1 MSVFQS
7 LYSIKIH
14 SFVHDKTT
22 KWGIPKP
29 KIDCIRKGKHRL
41 YTEPDLFQHK
51 EKLKI
56 GGKVVFKIRGC
67 SFYTTVHKRSK
78 KCVIF

>member
-1 MSVFQS
+1 MPVFQS
-7 LYSIKIH
+7 LNSFSEIRIYSLA
-14 SFVHDKTT
+14 HDKST

-56 GGKVVFKIRGC
+56 GGKGVFKIIGC
-67 SFYTTVHKRSK
+67 SFYITKQDIK
-78 KCVIF
+78 KCV